1 MEIISFHQ
9 PVPNSEILTG
19 FSSARIA
26 AAPAALPVVRREN
39 AVLPHPSR
47 TAHGTSLL
55 KRVNSGCPR
64 RGSLIVLVLRHGDE
78 FSGVL
83 NASQGS
89 DEDVMAFGAEL
100 QLPSSRQ
107 IIERTSKF
115 IVFLG

>member
-1 MEIISFHQ
+1 
-9 PVPNSEILTG
+9 
-19 FSSARIA
+19 
-26 AAPAALPVVRREN
+26 
-39 AVLPHPSR
+39 
-47 TAHGTSLL
+47 
-55 KRVNSGCPR
+55 
-64 RGSLIVLVLRHGDE
+64 
-78 FSGVL
+78 L